1 MTPVLVILI
10 VLVVAALALAV
21 GYLLALS
28 RSAAGLAAVRSALQD
43 SELARAGLQG
53 DLGRAE
59 RQLQDQKAQRQ
70 EDLQTLAK
78 LQLLSTTL
86 DALNNRV
93 IEAEKGRAAADQ
105 QLRTMLRSQSEL
117 TQAATTEVQ
126 REARKLGKALTRT
139 SVRGQWGESE
149 LRRLVEAAGMLERVH
164 FDTQTTLVTLDA
176 SKRPDMIIHLAGGRD
191 IVVDAKVPLDALLED
206 LGDDTDTYSHEVLR
220 RHAAALKAHV
230 DTLAGRRYA
239 DALADAPELVVM
251 YLPAESLLS
260 LALSADAGLL
270 DHAFGKGVAIATPTT
285 MLALLRTVGH
295 GWRQEA
301 VAQHAREIHAVGAE
315 LHKRLLTMS
324 KHLAK
329 VGKSLD
335 DAVKAF
341 NETVGSYETRVL
353 VSARRLESMEV
364 VGEPIPE
371 IRQLETSSR
380 STTVAPI
387 DLTDDPPVRAVSG

>member
-10 VLVVAALALAV
+10 VMVVAALSAAV
-21 GYLLALS
+21 GYLLAQA
-28 RSAAGLAAVRSALQD
+28 RAAAVRSALQE

-59 RQLQDQKAQRQ
+59 RQLADQKAQRA
-70 EDLQTLAK
+70 EDLQTVAK
-78 LQLLSTTL
+78 LHLLSTTL
-86 DALNNRV
+86 EALNTRV
-93 IEAEKGRAAADQ
+93 IEAEKGRAAADE
-105 QLRTMLRSQSEL
+105 QLRVMLRDQSEL

-164 FDTQTTLVTLDA
+164 FDTQTTLTTLDA
-176 SKRPDMIIHLAGGRD
+176 SKRPDMIVHLAGGRD
-191 IVVDAKVPLDALLED
+191 IVIDAKVPLDALLED
-206 LGDDTDTYSHEVLR
+206 SGDDSDTYSPEVLR
-220 RHAAALKAHV
+220 RHAVALKAHV
-230 DTLAGRRYA
+230 EVLAGRNYA
-239 DALADAPELVVM
+239 DALADAPELVVL

-270 DHAFGKGVAIATPTT
+270 DHAFGRGVAIATPTT

-341 NETVGSYETRVL
+341 NETVGSYESRVL

-364 VGEPIPE
+364 VGEPIPQP
-371 IRQLETSSR
+371 RQLETGAR
-380 STTVAPI
+380 SITVAPI
-387 DLTDDPPVRAVSG
+387 ELTDDPVVRAVQG